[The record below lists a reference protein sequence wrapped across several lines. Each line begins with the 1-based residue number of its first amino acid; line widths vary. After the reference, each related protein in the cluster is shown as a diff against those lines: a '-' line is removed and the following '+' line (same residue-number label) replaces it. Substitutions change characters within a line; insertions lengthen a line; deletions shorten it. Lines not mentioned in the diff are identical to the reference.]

1 MPLARP
7 MAISL
12 DLAGTLLH
20 PHPSVGRI
28 YAREA
33 AKFGLNC
40 NAQELDDRFT
50 SSFRA
55 VDRALEPRAFWAEV
69 VDRTLAEPSLGT
81 TQRRL
86 LTDACWEAFAQPEA
100 WRMTRGALVTLA
112 QLRFL
117 GLRIGFLTNADARLV
132 AVARAK
138 GLIENDDAVRVAAG
152 KPQAAAYH
160 GMARALEVRLD
171 TLVHVGDDPEE
182 DGRGAVE
189 AGCRSI
195 VIGERPTD
203 NRVAR
208 IARLTGLP
216 EFIRGWILGRP
227 SGRPLKRRER
237 NLLANLGGLPEE
249 KGWGSERAFRPLDAA
264 VEEAIKR
271 LGIDRPIPEHAIS
284 AAWAKLLPPALA
296 RRSSPLRILPDG
308 TLLIHCENSVV
319 RSEATFHTRSLL
331 GKVRELI
338 GCGHVRAI
346 AFSLKG

>member
-1 MPLARP
+1 
-7 MAISL
+7 MAVSL

-33 AKFGLNC
+33 AKFGLTC
-40 NAQELDDRFT
+40 NAAELDTRFA

-55 VDRALEPRAFWAEV
+55 VDPNLTPREFWAEV
-69 VDRTLAEPSLGT
+69 VDRTLAEPGLGS
-81 TQRRL
+81 TQRAL
-86 LTDACWEAFAQPEA
+86 LADACWEAFAQPEA
-100 WRMTRGALVTLA
+100 WRMTRGARVTLA

-117 GLRIGFLTNADARLV
+117 GLRIGFLTNADDRLV
-132 AVARAK
+132 KVARAK
-138 GLIENDDAVRVAAG
+138 GMIEDSDAVMAEAR
-152 KPQAAAYH
+152 KPQATAYH
-160 GMARALEVRLD
+160 NMARALDVRLD

-182 DGRGAVE
+182 DGRGAIE

-195 VIGERPTD
+195 VISERPTD
-203 NRVAR
+203 AAVTRV
-208 IARLTGLP
+208 ARLTGLP
-216 EFIRGWILGRP
+216 ELIRSWMLGRP
-227 SGRPLKRRER
+227 SGRPLRRRER

-249 KGWGSERAFRPLDAA
+249 KGWGSERALKPLDAA
-264 VEEAIKR
+264 VDEAIRR

-284 AAWAKLLPPALA
+284 AAWSKLLPPALA
-296 RRSSPLRILPDG
+296 RRSAPLRILPDG

-331 GKVRELI
+331 GKVRELT
-338 GCGHVRAI
+338 GCGHIRAI